1 MAAYHQKFP
10 QGRVGTTQFCEITG
24 LGRTTFL
31 MKYRPDPYYIELF
44 DIRIDALNR
53 LNMSEKAARAFART
67 RIGKRPHGNTGR
79 FHGVPCPH
87 CTASIAPNAKK
98 CRTCGRVVRED
109 HSADDGA
116 ANLSTTAG

>member
-1 MAAYHQKFP
+1 MATYHQKFP

-44 DIRIDALNR
+44 DLRIDAHNR

-87 CTASIAPNAKK
+87 CAASIAPNARK
-98 CRTCGRVVRED
+98 CRACGGAICKGQPGGED
-109 HSADDGA
+109 P
-116 ANLSTTAG
+116 ANHLATTS